1 MFLTTRESLAYRLCS
16 CCFYLQPDCICR
28 ARKTVANDNQSG
40 QHALFDMAC
49 SIAARALGLP
59 PEGLLYP

>member
-1 MFLTTRESLAYRLCS
+1 MFLSTRDHWSMCPV
-16 CCFYLQPDCICR
+16 CFYNKPDCLC
-28 ARKTVANDNQSG
+28 AVSTKVANDNQSG